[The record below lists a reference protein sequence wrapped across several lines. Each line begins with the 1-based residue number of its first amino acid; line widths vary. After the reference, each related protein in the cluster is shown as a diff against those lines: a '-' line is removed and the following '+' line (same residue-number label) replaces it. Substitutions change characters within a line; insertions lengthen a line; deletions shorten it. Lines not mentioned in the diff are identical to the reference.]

1 MSNLLPIDAHA
12 DRIAAHVREH
22 RVTVIHG
29 ETGCG
34 KSSRVP
40 LILLEAEPEA
50 KMFVSQPRRIAARA
64 LCDRVRDTCGPAH
77 QPEDIALRLG
87 HGVRDEAQDARIIFV
102 TCGYLV
108 RLVAHHPESLREHS
122 HVIVDEV
129 HERTVDADILCLLVR
144 RLLDAS
150 PKLKV
155 VLMSATLA
163 GELYCRYFKCP
174 PPIFVGAKRFPV
186 DIFFSDDLADG
197 TADRFLPE
205 RLAPRAGQCAQQIT
219 KLSSPN
225 DEKDDFLLQPWERK
239 RKEDLR
245 RKALEKK
252 DELKRSGS
260 SATILQNI
268 SEDQPPQE
276 LGKSQHETCLHL
288 VRSLARDPRKSCVL
302 VFVAGMADIVDL
314 TEKFESANLGGF
326 SGPRRFD
333 LVPVHSEIAHEEQ
346 LKAFDEAQEGCFKVV
361 LATNSAESSV
371 TLADCDDVI
380 DLGTH
385 KALRYDAASHRA
397 VLAPAWVSQAS
408 ATQRSGRTGR
418 VRPGRCWRLYSR
430 QRYELFRPYEQS
442 EIHRQPLD
450 AVVLNLRSMLDAP
463 VGPMLAQTLEPPAA
477 DHVGRSL
484 TALRAQGFL
493 TEPRGDARAAAH
505 YDWEDTNGDPA
516 AARRAAEALEG
527 LLTPQGR
534 FVATL
539 GVDLRLGRLVAVG
552 AALGCG
558 PVAASAAAVLS
569 LPRSPLRIA
578 NPLVHQD
585 PDEYNALVRDGLL
598 ARQRFDG
605 GAYSEP
611 LALARLDAAYAASM
625 DRSSFCRAHCLAHG
639 RAKQCAQAC
648 HHLRE
653 RVGQALGGDAARPVT
668 QQELSCP
675 LQTHA
680 LRCVL
685 VWTMK
690 EQLVKTKGVRAPGS
704 AQKKKGGS
712 IVQTPGARVE
722 LGGEGAR
729 NVRAADVCRLFP
741 ADSLFR
747 YDEGVRKDLVAGGT
761 EQAVPP
767 QQVSSHLRDLG
778 VRFELAATWCVF
790 PSGRK
795 GEGHITAWACRDV
808 LDAPGAAELFDG
820 AFGREYVDR
829 QVNQFDSKQQA
840 DPFVLLEA
848 SSNKVRLQALKGLL
862 DALPAV
868 IACECSKTPRAT
880 ATFPS
885 AQGDV
890 ERALDECFFGGR
902 FGGWRVQQ
910 TNSKPAFV
918 FAPDGPA
925 PTWNGEPAQEA
936 PLLNDMPI
944 GARLLSA
951 MQQGYRD
958 HQLRIWANP
967 WFPGPNGGFTRRDKV
982 SVKLDV
988 PKPSYKLVFAPGT
1001 SQQAPPS
1008 AQVLMPFHSLCAV
1021 ALHHGSTKD
1030 QVIYGVAGC
1039 MLDTAGG
1046 GARAEQLTLLPP
1058 GDEWLALCLRC
1069 ATDPD
1074 SLPNSSYE
1082 RQLQQGLSPDLM
1094 RKADAFRLAA
1104 ADAMAGRRSPMRG
1117 SYGQEIDLVGALGAV
1132 FAKWLPPQSVNMNAL
1147 QPLLDKFDSTSRAP
1161 EPPRRAPT
1169 SKFGATDCRVAPP
1182 KPPVNKSIDARAAII
1197 RILEGAPGK
1206 ALVLDKLRQ
1215 AFKGEMGFDLHVN
1228 DLKKHAGY
1236 RGRGTL
1242 GQFLKTIPDVHRP
1255 DSNTVALKLRDRSS
1269 AFDEAPVEKKEM
1281 TLKPLVITDDWE
1293 DEGAGRVA
1301 PAPVAGASKRGG
1313 GGGGGGSGRRRG
1325 GGGGRRR
1332 GGGGGGGGGGN
1343 WRKSG
1348 GGGGGGDA

>member
-1 MSNLLPIDAHA
+1 MALPIDAHA
-12 DRIAAHVREH
+12 DKIAEHVARH

-40 LILLEAEPEA
+40 LILLEADPDA

-64 LCDRVRDTCGPAH
+64 LCDRVRDTHSDPD
-77 QPEDIALRLG
+77 DIALRLG
-87 HGVRDEAQDARIIFV
+87 HGVRDEALDARIIFV

-150 PKLKV
+150 PRLKV

-163 GELYCRYFKCP
+163 GELYCSYFRSP

-186 DIFFSDDLADG
+186 DCFFADDLADG

-205 RLAPRAGQCAQQIT
+205 RLAPRAQQTAAQCLR
-219 KLSSPN
+219 LSSPG
-225 DEKDDFLLQPWERK
+225 DEKDDCMLAPWERK
-239 RKEDLR
+239 RKEELA
-245 RKALEKK
+245 RKAAQKK

-260 SATILQNI
+260 DAAILQNI
-268 SEDQPPQE
+268 SEDAPNTE

-326 SGPRRFD
+326 CGPRRFD

-346 LKAFDEAQEGCFKVV
+346 LKAFESAEEGFFKVV
-361 LATNSAESSV
+361 IATNSAESSV

-397 VLAPAWVSQAS
+397 VLAPAWVSRAS
-408 ATQRSGRTGR
+408 ATQRAGRTGR

-430 QRYELFRPYEQS
+430 QRFELLRPYELS

-484 TALRAQGFL
+484 TALRKQGFL
-493 TEPRGDARAAAH
+493 TEPRGDAKAAAY

-534 FVATL
+534 FVAL
-539 GVDLRLGRLVAVG
+539 IGVDLRLGRVIAVG
-552 AALGCG
+552 NALGCG
-558 PVAASAAAVLS
+558 PVAAAAAAVLS

-598 ARQRFDG
+598 ARQRFDAG
-605 GAYSEP
+605 SYSEP
-611 LALARLDAAYAASM
+611 LALARLDAAYASSL

-648 HHLRE
+648 YHLRE
-653 RVGQALGGDAARPVT
+653 RVGAALGGDAARPVT
-668 QQELSCP
+668 VQELHDP
-675 LQTHA
+675 LQAHA

-690 EQLVKTKGVRAPGS
+690 EQLVKTKAVRAPN
-704 AQKKKGGS
+704 APQQNKKRPVKK
-712 IVQTPGARVE
+712 VEAEQPGARVE
-722 LGGEGAR
+722 LGGEGADAIR
-729 NVRAADVCRLFP
+729 GGDVCRLFP
-741 ADSLFR
+741 SDSLFR
-747 YDEGVRKDLVAGGT
+747 YDEGVRKDLVS
-761 EQAVPP
+761 QDDVQPLPP
-767 QQVSSHLRDLG
+767 QQITPSLKDLALQ
-778 VRFELAATWCVF
+778 FELAAAWCSY
-790 PSGRK
+790 PSGKK
-795 GEGHITAWACRDV
+795 GEGHVTAWACRDV
-808 LDAPGAAELFDG
+808 LDAPGAAELFDQI
-820 AFGREYVDR
+820 FGREEVDR
-829 QVNQFDSKQQA
+829 RAREFDSGNSQ
-840 DPFVLLEA
+840 DPFVLLDA
-848 SSNKVRLQALKGLL
+848 SLTKQKNQALKGLM
-862 DALPAV
+862 DSLPAV
-868 IACECSKTPRAT
+868 ISVECPSRGSLKAI

-885 AQGDV
+885 QHGDI
-890 ERALDECFFGGR
+890 ERALDACFFAGR
-902 FGGWRVQQ
+902 FGGWRAQVQH
-910 TNSKPAFV
+910 TKPAFV
-918 FAPDGPA
+918 FAPDGPLTTA
-925 PTWNGEPAQEA
+925 DGHQPSEA
-936 PLLNDMPI
+936 PLLNDLPI

-958 HQLRIWANP
+958 AKLRLWANQ

-988 PKPSYKLVFAPGT
+988 PKPAYKLVFAPGT
-1001 SQQAPPS
+1001 QQAAPPS
-1008 AQVLMPFHSLCAV
+1008 AQVLMPFHSLSAV
-1021 ALHHGSTKD
+1021 AVHHSTTKD
-1030 QVIYGVAGC
+1030 QVVYAVAGT

-1046 GARAEQLTLLPP
+1046 GARAEQLTILPP
-1058 GDEWLALCLRC
+1058 GEEWLALCLRC
-1069 ATDPD
+1069 ATDPAT
-1074 SLPNSSYE
+1074 LPSSSYE
-1082 RQLQQGLSPDLM
+1082 VQLQHGLSPDLQ
-1094 RKADAFRLAA
+1094 RKADAFRMGAE
-1104 ADAMAGRRSPMRG
+1104 DALQGRRSPMRG
-1117 SYGQEIDLVGALGAV
+1117 AFGQDIDLVGALGAV
-1132 FAKWLPPQSVNMNAL
+1132 FAKWLPDDYVDMNAL
-1147 QPLLDKFDSTSRAP
+1147 QPLLDKYDATHRLP
-1161 EPPRRAPT
+1161 EPPRATMRAERAP
-1169 SKFGATDCRVAPP
+1169 RPP
-1182 KPPVNKSIDARAAII
+1182 KVEKIDAKAII
-1197 RILEGAPGK
+1197 LKCLEAAPGK
-1206 ALVLDKLRQ
+1206 TLVLDKLRQ
-1215 AFKGEMGFDLHVN
+1215 AFKNEVGFDLNVK
-1228 DLKKHAGY
+1228 DLAKHTSY
-1236 RGRGTL
+1236 RGRGSL
-1242 GQFLKTIPDVHRP
+1242 GQFLKSIPEIHRP
-1255 DSNTVALKLRDRSS
+1255 DPNTVALKRVDKSS
-1269 AFDEAPVEKKEM
+1269 AFDDQEVEKEVS
-1281 TLKPLVITDDWE
+1281 LKPLAIQDDWE
-1293 DEGAGRVA
+1293 DE
-1301 PAPVAGASKRGG
+1301 PVAAPGAAPKKRGG
-1313 GGGGGGSGRRRG
+1313 RGRSGRRRG
-1325 GGGGRRR
+1325 GR
-1332 GGGGGGGGGGN
+1332 GGGGGKN
-1343 WRKSG
+1343 WRKNGG